1 MLGLYALIAY
11 SRWAPSPQKP
21 NNLLPVLIKESDS
34 STSYVYIN
42 KSTHEELLAACSW
55 VVN

>member
-1 MLGLYALIAY
+1 M
-11 SRWAPSPQKP
+11 KP
-21 NNLLPVLIKESDS
+21 AHLLPVLIKESDS
-34 STSYVYIN
+34 STNFVYIN